1 MLLIRRRTKLI
12 FWRIENGWKQVD
24 IIKRLG
30 ITSGYYSNIEKARV
44 DPSFKL
50 LMKFKD
56 VFGIDDVI
64 DLFEISERKVVYGND
79 DTSGNFSKE

>member
-1 MLLIRRRTKLI
+1 LLIRRRTKLI
-12 FWRIENGWKQVD
+12 FWRIENGLKQVD
-24 IIKRLG
+24 IIRRLG

-50 LMKFKD
+50 LVKFKD
-56 VFGIDDVI
+56 IFEIDDVI
-64 DLFEISERKVVYGND
+64 DLFEISEREVAYGND

>member
-1 MLLIRRRTKLI
+1 MLIRRRTKLI

-50 LMKFKD
+50 LVKFKD
-56 VFGIDDVI
+56 IFEIDDVM
-64 DLFEISERKVVYGND
+64 DLFEIMER
-79 DTSGNFSKE
+79 EI

>member
-1 MLLIRRRTKLI
+1 MLIRRRTKLI

-24 IIKRLG
+24 IIKKLG

-50 LMKFKD
+50 LVKFKD
-56 VFGIDDVI
+56 IFEIDDVM
-64 DLFEISERKVVYGND
+64 DLFEISERKIAHGND
-79 DTSGNFSKE
+79 YTSRNFNQE

>member
-1 MLLIRRRTKLI
+1 MLIRRRTKLI

-50 LMKFKD
+50 LVKFKD
-56 VFGIDDVI
+56 IFEVDDVM
-64 DLFEISERKVVYGND
+64 DLFEISERKIAHGDN